1 MKPMLNKSKNKKYF
15 SLFLCFHTHTCT
27 KEMSRLTLVSS
38 RKSFDAFNRDYFAG
52 IESNLKLV
60 NQMYG
65 PEWVMRLYYQMP
77 NKESQNWSK
86 LCHLVCNNPQ
96 LDICDIEHNPKYGKS
111 YHFSCFSSRFVN
123 SFLL

>member
-1 MKPMLNKSKNKKYF
+1 
-15 SLFLCFHTHTCT
+15 
-27 KEMSRLTLVSS
+27 MSRLTLVSS

-65 PEWVMRLYYQMP
+65 PEWVMRLYYQIP

-111 YHFSCFSSRFVN
+111 YHSSFFTLHDFLTLFCFDYSRKHK
-123 SFLL
+123 